1 MRTLRIYGI
10 HVSASYH
17 DTLSSLMKNQ
27 NEASKQ
33 HLDLGKSR
41 LQRDHSKLQTLITW
55 FNHQSHNP
63 FDSVNTNL

>member
-1 MRTLRIYGI
+1 M
-10 HVSASYH
+10 
-17 DTLSSLMKNQ
+17 MKNQ

-33 HLDLGKSR
+33 QQDLGKSR